1 MHLVGQNFKATIL
14 VTSAAMILGALGRIS
29 PLAAAA
35 IHNSATLIVV
45 LNSCRILTRE
55 GGLFARQR

>member
-1 MHLVGQNFKATIL
+1 
-14 VTSAAMILGALGRIS
+14 MILGALGRIS

-55 GGLFARQR
+55 GGLFARRR